1 MICPK
6 CGVTNDQYSTVCHA
20 CGEPLT
26 PGFIMCPNC
35 GKVLEE
41 GDKTCPRCHTEIHE
55 RISIKGTRVEHT
67 AYTPKYVVK
76 MPFSFPSIT
85 AIMIYM
91 LWSLGYNIVVF
102 IQKALSTYNDLSPI
116 ERFSKLV
123 TSETRIIILIILAVV
138 SVITF
143 INRITVNSM
152 NMSVDALNKKLVK
165 LKTFVMADVVGFFV
179 YFTLSFWPSVF
190 EHKTPIYYAGGVIG
204 LIILLLSIMTLPT
217 FFRKSKVRTR

>member
-6 CGVTNDQYSTVCHA
+6 CGVENDEYSTVCHA

-41 GDKTCPRCHTEIHE
+41 KDKVCPRCHTEVHD
-55 RISIKGTRVEHT
+55 RISIKGSRVERT

-76 MPFSFPSIT
+76 MPFSFPSILF
-85 AIMIYM
+85 IMLYM
-91 LWSLGYNIVVF
+91 VYSLGYNIVIF
-102 IQKALSTYNDLSPI
+102 ISKSFKEYADLSLLEI
-116 ERFSKLV
+116 IVKLF
-123 TSETRIIILIILAVV
+123 TSETRIIILLILTFV
-138 SVITF
+138 SIITF
-143 INRITVNSM
+143 INRLTVNSM
-152 NMSVDALNKKLVK
+152 NMSIDALNKKLVK

-190 EHKTPIYYAGGVIG
+190 IHKTPLYYTGGVIG
-204 LIILLLSIMTLPT
+204 IIILLLAILTLPT
-217 FFRKSKVRTR
+217 FFKKSKVRTR